1 MKRTHVLIAVLLL
14 TGATLTL
21 RKINEPSADI
31 KAGASNVIPA
41 DIDMKNIDGIT
52 SASVIPAAIIKEYI
66 PKGFTESKNKKAL
79 FVVGDPRHN
88 SVTFDMAYTAMRF
101 FEENGIEVTMRD
113 LYKMK
118 WKPVLTSNEFY
129 YQKDGIGKPA
139 KDVAEE
145 QKLVTQADYIIFVY
159 PNWHDSA
166 TSIVKGYQ
174 ERVFAKEFAYTAD
187 NNGLRGLLK
196 GKGLFTIM
204 NCGFLGGGRGFI
216 GNGVGISDE
225 KWNSYMKAY
234 KVFDDD
240 LADWWGMDNYGRFM
254 NDRYPKNLSEN
265 YSKEIEKLREDLSSS
280 LKKTFIDK

>member
-1 MKRTHVLIAVLLL
+1 MKKLSLLFL
-14 TGATLTL
+14 VAALS
-21 RKINEPSADI
+21 ISAFSAEKADA
-31 KAGASNVIPA
+31 KAGASVTESKKF
-41 DIDMKNIDGIT
+41 DMANIDAIT
-52 SASVIPAAIIKEYI
+52 SASIVPAAIVKEYI
-66 PKGFTESKNKKAL
+66 PKGFTDSKAKKAL
-79 FVVGDPRHN
+79 FVIGDPRHN
-88 SVTFDMAYTAMRF
+88 SVTFDMAYTAMKF
-101 FEENGIEVTMRD
+101 FEENGIEVTLRD
-113 LYKMK
+113 LYAMK
-118 WKPVLTSNEFY
+118 WNPVLSFDEFY
-129 YQKDGIGKPA
+129 YQKDGIGTPTQ
-139 KDVAEE
+139 DVAEE

-196 GKGLFTIM
+196 GKGLFTMM

-225 KWNSYMKAY
+225 KWDSYMKAY

-265 YSKEIEKLREDLSSS
+265 YPKEIEKLRNDLKAS
-280 LKKTFIDK
+280 LQKTFIDKK

>member
-1 MKRTHVLIAVLLL
+1 MKKLSLLFL
-14 TGATLTL
+14 VATLSMSTF
-21 RKINEPSADI
+21 SAEKADG
-31 KAGASNVIPA
+31 KAGALVTESKKV
-41 DIDMKNIDGIT
+41 DMANIDAIT
-52 SASVIPAAIIKEYI
+52 SASIVPAAIVKEYV
-66 PKGFTESKNKKAL
+66 PKGFTDSKNKKAL
-79 FVVGDPRHN
+79 FVIGDPRHN
-88 SVTFDMAYTAMRF
+88 SVTFDMAYTAMKF
-101 FEENGIEVTMRD
+101 FEENGIEVTLRD
-113 LYKMK
+113 LYAMK
-118 WKPVLTSNEFY
+118 WNPVLSFDEFY
-129 YQKDGIGKPA
+129 YQKDGIGTPT

-166 TSIVKGYQ
+166 NSIVKGYQ

-187 NNGLRGLLK
+187 SNGLRGLLK

-225 KWNSYMKAY
+225 KWDSYMKAY

-240 LADWWGMDNYGRFM
+240 LAEWWGMDNYGRFM

-265 YSKEIEKLREDLSSS
+265 YSKEIDKLREDLKVY
-280 LKKTFIDK
+280 LNKTFINKK

>member
-1 MKRTHVLIAVLLL
+1 MKKLSLLFL
-14 TGATLTL
+14 VAALS
-21 RKINEPSADI
+21 ISAFSAEKADA
-31 KAGASNVIPA
+31 KAGASVTESKKV
-41 DIDMKNIDGIT
+41 DMANIDAIT
-52 SASVIPAAIIKEYI
+52 SASIVPAAIVKEYI
-66 PKGFTESKNKKAL
+66 PKGFTDSKAKKAL
-79 FVVGDPRHN
+79 FVIGDPRHN
-88 SVTFDMAYTAMRF
+88 SVTFDMAYTAMKF
-101 FEENGIEVTMRD
+101 FEENGIEVTLRD
-113 LYKMK
+113 LYAMK
-118 WKPVLTSNEFY
+118 WNPVLSFDEFY
-129 YQKDGIGKPA
+129 YQKDGIGTPTQ
-139 KDVAEE
+139 DVAEE

-196 GKGLFTIM
+196 GKGLFTMM

-225 KWNSYMKAY
+225 KWDSYMKAY

-265 YSKEIEKLREDLSSS
+265 YPKEV
-280 LKKTFIDK
+280 

>member
-1 MKRTHVLIAVLLL
+1 MKNLLLFLIA
-14 TGATLTL
+14 TLSISTFSTE
-21 RKINEPSADI
+21 KIDTN
-31 KAGASNVIPA
+31 AGASVTESKKT
-41 DIDMKNIDGIT
+41 DMANIDAIT
-52 SASVIPAAIIKEYI
+52 SASIVPAAIVKEYV

-88 SVTFDMAYTAMRF
+88 SVTFDMAYTAMKF
-101 FEENGIEVTMRD
+101 FEENGIEVAIRD
-113 LYKMK
+113 LYEMK
-118 WKPVLTSNEFY
+118 WNPVLTLNEFY
-129 YQKDGIGKPA
+129 YQKDGIGKPT

-145 QKLVTQADYIIFVY
+145 QKLVTQANYIIFVY

-166 TSIVKGYQ
+166 TSIIKGYQ

-187 NNGLRGLLK
+187 NNGLKGLLK

-225 KWNSYMKAY
+225 KWDSYMKAY

-265 YSKEIEKLREDLSSS
+265 YSKEIEKLRKDLTSS
-280 LKKTFIDK
+280 LQKTFVDKK

>member
-1 MKRTHVLIAVLLL
+1 MKKLSLLFL
-14 TGATLTL
+14 VATLSMSTF
-21 RKINEPSADI
+21 SAEKADG
-31 KAGASNVIPA
+31 KAGASGTESKKG
-41 DIDMKNIDGIT
+41 DMANIDAIT
-52 SASVIPAAIIKEYI
+52 SASIVPAAIVKEYV
-66 PKGFTESKNKKAL
+66 PKGFTDSKNKKAL
-79 FVVGDPRHN
+79 FVIGDPRHN
-88 SVTFDMAYTAMRF
+88 SVTFDMAYTAMKF
-101 FEENGIEVTMRD
+101 FEENGIEVTLRD
-113 LYKMK
+113 LYAMK
-118 WKPVLTSNEFY
+118 WNPVLSFDEFY
-129 YQKDGIGKPA
+129 YQKDGIGTPT

-166 TSIVKGYQ
+166 NSIVKGYQ

-187 NNGLRGLLK
+187 SNGLRGLLK

-225 KWNSYMKAY
+225 KWDSYMKAY

-240 LADWWGMDNYGRFM
+240 LAEWWGMDNYGRFM

-265 YSKEIEKLREDLSSS
+265 YSKEIDKLREDLKVY
-280 LKKTFIDK
+280 LNKTFINKK

>member
-1 MKRTHVLIAVLLL
+1 MKKLSLLFL
-14 TGATLTL
+14 VATLSMSTF
-21 RKINEPSADI
+21 SAEKADG
-31 KAGASNVIPA
+31 KAGASVTESKKV
-41 DIDMKNIDGIT
+41 DMTNIDAIT
-52 SASVIPAAIIKEYI
+52 SASIVPAAIVKEYV
-66 PKGFTESKNKKAL
+66 PKGFTDSKNKKAL
-79 FVVGDPRHN
+79 FVIGDPRHN
-88 SVTFDMAYTAMRF
+88 SVTFDMAYTAMKF
-101 FEENGIEVTMRD
+101 FEENGIEVTLRD
-113 LYKMK
+113 LYAMK
-118 WKPVLTSNEFY
+118 WNPVLSFDEFY
-129 YQKDGIGKPA
+129 YQKDGIGTPT

-166 TSIVKGYQ
+166 NSIVKGYQ

-187 NNGLRGLLK
+187 SNGLRGLLK

-225 KWNSYMKAY
+225 KWDSYMKAY

-240 LADWWGMDNYGRFM
+240 LAEWWGMDNYGRFM

-265 YSKEIEKLREDLSSS
+265 YSKE
-280 LKKTFIDK
+280 FY

>member
-1 MKRTHVLIAVLLL
+1 MRKLSLLFLIAALSIP
-14 TGATLTL
+14 TFSKEKT
-21 RKINEPSADI
+21 DD
-31 KAGASNVIPA
+31 KAGASVTESKKV
-41 DIDMKNIDGIT
+41 DMENIDAVT
-52 SASVIPAAIIKEYI
+52 SASIVPAAIIKEYI

-79 FVVGDPRHN
+79 FVVGDPRKN

-101 FEENGIEVTMRD
+101 FEENGIEVTIRD

-118 WKPVLTSNEFY
+118 WNPVLTLNEFY
-129 YQKDGIGKPA
+129 YQKDGIGKPS
-139 KDVAEE
+139 KDVSEE
-145 QKLVTQADYIIFVY
+145 QRLITQADYIIFVY

-166 TSIVKGYQ
+166 TSIIKGYQ

-187 NNGLRGLLK
+187 ANGLRGLLK
-196 GKGLFTIM
+196 GKSLFTIM

-225 KWNSYMKAY
+225 KWNAYMKAY

-265 YSKEIEKLREDLSSS
+265 YSKEIEKLREDLNSS
-280 LKKTFIDK
+280 LQKTFIDKK

>member
-118 WKPVLTSNEFY
+118 WKPVLTLNEFY

-204 NCGFLGGGRGFI
+204 NRGFLGGGRGFI